1 MILAGI
7 IWCFVSLQWI
17 TWTES
22 VWPDSEGGA
31 VGETPLDSLTGRMPT
46 AGGSTRW
53 TNVLTL
59 NMHCTQYVVHT
70 CWEVSLDEI
79 PSITIFGTCWE
90 NLWMRFQAL
99 PFRCWH
105 SFSVLLNYVCFPR
118 AVLCPWCWLI
128 GTETSVVSVAYSVT
142 VGSLQSHYNVTIGQC
157 HRTIQCHHRNV
168 QGHYSVT
175 HCRVS
180 PESWRATS
188 GSNRVTTQAGS
199 ASLQE
204 ANMVQDRFTTEWP
217 AERLSKVTLFLDS
230 LGPLARCQMS
240 EVNKTSAYPFG
251 FWGVFQS
258 CPPNAPR
265 VCVQKIS

>member
-17 TWTES
+17 TWTVS

-53 TNVLTL
+53 TNVLTM

-79 PSITIFGTCWE
+79 PSITIFGTCWH
-90 NLWMRFQAL
+90 NLWMRFQTL
-99 PFRCWH
+99 PSRCWH

-128 GTETSVVSVAYSVT
+128 GPETSVVHCRIIKR
-142 VGSLQSHYNVTIGQC
+142 SL
-157 HRTIQCHHRNV
+157 QCHHRNV
-168 QGHYSVT
+168 QSHYSFT

-204 ANMVQDRFTTEWP
+204 TKMVQDRFATEWP

-251 FWGVFQS
+251 FWGRVFQS